1 MLIRWASFK
10 NLEDVKK
17 EVATFMPNKQN
28 PVVVRF
34 VTRSELAAIPK
45 DRYSVRIIKVRV
57 PRMKSGES
65 DGEEEIQVAIT
76 DTLLQAKQLKKIR
89 SKIRDLKRKKNGG
102 GGGGGDE
109 PPANPFHEPIDQD
122 EMADCIIQVM
132 DDFFYSE
139 DKCTI
144 YEKEYNRMEFCVLM
158 HIFFK
163 KTNFLK
169 KKSRLSFSNFMQN
182 KVLVGKSGFVRTYNK
197 YADKAIF
204 KDFEKQLDIKQYNF
218 KKHSVPLPP
227 EKMNSLD
234 YHQRMMIETGYAF
247 QEIGWAFQKKPYFE
261 ELKDLKKTM
270 NKLVIQ

>member
-1 MLIRWASFK
+1 
-10 NLEDVKK
+10 
-17 EVATFMPNKQN
+17 
-28 PVVVRF
+28 
-34 VTRSELAAIPK
+34 
-45 DRYSVRIIKVRV
+45 
-57 PRMKSGES
+57 
-65 DGEEEIQVAIT
+65 
-76 DTLLQAKQLKKIR
+76 
-89 SKIRDLKRKKNGG
+89 
-102 GGGGGDE
+102 
-109 PPANPFHEPIDQD
+109 
-122 EMADCIIQVM
+122 MADCIIQVM